1 MKRMLIGLVLVLCS
15 LALVSCSVTALFQE
29 ETPTP
34 TPTSTK
40 TPTPIPTATLTFTPT
55 LTPLPP
61 TETPTPTEDPNV
73 EITFVNDT
81 GEFVCAVFAYIF
93 GESGEVENL
102 LNDQVMMAGT
112 STRVE
117 LPKGE
122 YTFEVWDCQ
131 MNKLHDLYG
140 FVIEEDFEWKLSEVP
155 EVYTYEGQQSL
166 ILVNERAWDVCEL
179 YIRPGDSEEWGDNLF
194 HPDQG
199 YYLPAGSTLIEPLE
213 TGVFDFML
221 VYCDGTVASTQ
232 MDLEIPEG
240 QSLTWTLTP

>member
-1 MKRMLIGLVLVLCS
+1 MKKRMIGLIFVLLSLWVMSCS
-15 LALVSCSVTALFQE
+15 LTAMFQQE
-29 ETPTP
+29 IP
-34 TPTSTK
+34 TPTSTSTK
-40 TPTPIPTATLTFTPT
+40 TPMLSPTATRTATPT

-61 TETPTPTEDPNV
+61 TETSTPTEDLNV

-81 GEFVCAVFAYIF
+81 GEFICAIFAYVF

-102 LNDQVMMAGT
+102 LNNQVMMAGV
-112 STRVE
+112 SSRIE

-131 MNKLHDLYG
+131 MNKLHDLFG
-140 FVIEEDFEWKLSEVP
+140 FVVEEDFEWKLSEVP

-179 YIRPGDSEEWGDNLF
+179 YIRPGDSEDWGENLF
-194 HPDQG
+194 HPEQG

-213 TGVFDFML
+213 TGVFDFKL
-221 VYCDGTVASTQ
+221 VYCDGTLASTQ